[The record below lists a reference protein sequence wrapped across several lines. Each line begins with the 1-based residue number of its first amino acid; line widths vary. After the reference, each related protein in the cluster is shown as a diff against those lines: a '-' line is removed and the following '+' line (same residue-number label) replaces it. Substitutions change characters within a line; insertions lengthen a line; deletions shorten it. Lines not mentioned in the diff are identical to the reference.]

1 MFQSR
6 GAILAIAVTAIA
18 SVLLVAGMGI
28 SRTQGAGTD
37 IAYPDLSGGVS
48 ITLPDNTGTPP
59 QSPSEPP
66 SAVPSNPTGN
76 PAGTTDAT
84 TPGTNPENTGGQAGA
99 AGGPN
104 ALPNAGFGPDA
115 GASDASTMLV
125 LLGLAGTLLVGA
137 GATVVGTTRRK

>member
-1 MFQSR
+1 TDDHQRRSWGHGAGRWWPGHGPNNTGGWGMFQSR

-66 SAVPSNPTGN
+66 PAVPSNPTGN

-84 TPGTNPENTGGQAGA
+84 TPGTNPENTGGQAG
-99 AGGPN
+99 
-104 ALPNAGFGPDA
+104 
-115 GASDASTMLV
+115 
-125 LLGLAGTLLVGA
+125 
-137 GATVVGTTRRK
+137 